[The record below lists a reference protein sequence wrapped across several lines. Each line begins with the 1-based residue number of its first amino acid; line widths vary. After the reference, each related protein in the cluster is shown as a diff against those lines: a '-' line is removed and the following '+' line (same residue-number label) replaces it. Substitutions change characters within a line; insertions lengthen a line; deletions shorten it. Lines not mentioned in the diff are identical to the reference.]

1 MDYRGEIKEL
11 REKLNENARLYY
23 TLDASTMSDYEYDR
37 LYRRLQ
43 ELEAA
48 HPEEITPDSPTQRV
62 GDAVLNDFAPGEPG
76 GCIRRGRGEGLF
88 VQGAGDAA
96 PGRIQR
102 GA

>member
-1 MDYRGEIKEL
+1 MDYRREIKEL

-48 HPEEITPDSPTQRV
+48 HPRRSPPTHPPSGWETLCSTTLPR
-62 GDAVLNDFAPGEPG
+62 
-76 GCIRRGRGEGLF
+76 
-88 VQGAGDAA
+88 
-96 PGRIQR
+96 
-102 GA
+102 